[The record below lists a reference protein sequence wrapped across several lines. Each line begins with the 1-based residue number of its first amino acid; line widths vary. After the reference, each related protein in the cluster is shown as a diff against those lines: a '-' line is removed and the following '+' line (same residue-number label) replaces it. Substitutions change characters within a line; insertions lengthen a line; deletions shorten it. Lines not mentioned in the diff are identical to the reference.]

1 MKSTLN
7 KTNDVNGTIV
17 IELEKADYQEK
28 VDKSLNQYRQ
38 RANIPGFRQG
48 KVPKSLIQKL
58 YGKAILVDEIN
69 KVVSDEMGNF
79 IRDNKLKVLG
89 EPLPADNLD
98 EEIDLE
104 NDEVLK
110 FSFDVALTPE
120 FDLTLDKS
128 VELTSYKI
136 QLEPEL
142 FERQMDTYKQN
153 YGTYVSV
160 EEEAKDTDLIKGIL
174 VEMEGDKEKEDGQVI
189 ENAILMPS
197 YVKDEETRNS
207 FIGAKVGYSVI
218 INPRKAYDNN
228 EAEIASLL
236 QTTKENVADV
246 NSDFRFDINEVTR
259 YKEAE
264 MNQELFDKVLGEG
277 VVTTEEEFRSKVE
290 TELVKQFKP
299 DVDHLFIHEV
309 RDLIVKMM
317 EEVTFPDELL
327 KRWLLAADEKRTA
340 DEIEKDFPK
349 ILEDLKFHVARQKI
363 VEENEIKVEFSDI
376 EALATEVARAQ
387 FAQYGMTNLPADVL
401 QNYTKSLLEK
411 EETVRNLFDRA
422 TENKIIDWL
431 KENVTVIEKEITSKD
446 FNELMSGHMHQH
458 DEHAEEPTQ
467 ESEPQHEAPADTTPE
482 QPLDTNQ
489 PPSDEVADTEEGT
502 ESVEK
507 PAKKRKTSTKK

>member
-58 YGKAILVDEIN
+58 YGKAVLVDEIN
-69 KVVSDEMGNF
+69 KIVSDEIGNF

-104 NDEVLK
+104 KEEVLK

-120 FDLTLDKS
+120 FDLNLDKN

-142 FERQMDTYKQN
+142 FERQMDAYKQN

-160 EEEAKDTDLIKGIL
+160 EEEAKDTDLLKGTL
-174 VEMEGDKEKEDGQVI
+174 VEMDGDNEKENGQVI

-197 YVKDEETRNS
+197 YIKDEETKNS
-207 FIGAKVGYSVI
+207 FIGAKVGDSVVF
-218 INPRKAYDNN
+218 NPRKAYDNN

-236 QTTKENVADV
+236 QTTKENVADIH
-246 NSDFRFDINEVTR
+246 SDFRFDINEVTR

-277 VVTTEEEFRSKVE
+277 TATTEEEFRTKVE
-290 TELVKQFKP
+290 AELVKQFNP
-299 DVDHLFIHEV
+299 DVDHLFIHEA
-309 RDLIVKMM
+309 RDIIVKMM

-340 DEIEKDFPK
+340 EEIEEDFPK
-349 ILEDLKFHVARQKI
+349 ILEDLKFQIAKQKI
-363 VEENEIKVEFSDI
+363 VEENEIKVEFTDI

-411 EETVRNLFDRA
+411 EETVRSLFDRA
-422 TENKIIDWL
+422 TENKLIDWL

-446 FNELMSGHMHQH
+446 FSELMSGHMHEH
-458 DEHAEEPTQ
+458 GEGEHAEEHTHD
-467 ESEPQHEAPADTTPE
+467 EEVV
-482 QPLDTNQ
+482 
-489 PPSDEVADTEEGT
+489 SDNITDTEEEADPT
-502 ESVEK
+502 EK
-507 PAKKRKTSTKK
+507 PTRKRKTSTQK